1 MKNLTGESMNITE
14 KNLKAMQQLFPE
26 AFEEGKIDF
35 DVLRQLLGDFVDD
48 EQERY
53 SFKWNGKGKALRLSQ
68 TPSMG
73 TLRPCKEESKD
84 WDNTENLYIEG
95 DNLEVLKLLQKSYY
109 GKVKMIYIDPP
120 YNTGGDFVYKDNFH
134 DNIQN
139 YKEITGQVDGEGNK
153 IDTNTESNGRFHTDW
168 LNMMYPRLRLARN
181 LLTDD
186 GIIFISID
194 DNEHENLKRICDEIF
209 GENNF
214 VKIIHVQMST
224 VQGQKVRAAKLGNI
238 VKNAEFIYVYS
249 KNGNKA
255 IGIRPLLDPVKYDNH
270 YNKVLYKIS
279 DSVYEEAPI
288 SDLIINNSSVMDE
301 LALLNLI
308 PSSKRISQ
316 NSLQDYYEYS
326 PMFRELINEN
336 ANNIIRV
343 HESIDVPAEIKNNM
357 EVGKVYLYKSE
368 ARSYYISK
376 NENGDITQRILL
388 SDKLHKADD
397 FYGTLGPTTMRGDW
411 WAGFYLD
418 MGNVSKEGGVNY
430 DNGKKPVRLIKQLV
444 EFCTKEND
452 VILDFFAGSSTTAHA
467 VMELCNEDDIKRR
480 FILIQL
486 PENLDLNL
494 ASAKGNEKISIKQAI
509 NFLDSINA
517 PHFLS
522 EIGKERI
529 RRAGEKIKVEA
540 GDKAADLDIG
550 FKVFKLD
557 SSNLQKWNPQPDD
570 LVMTLQQATD
580 NFLPDRTEQDVLYE
594 IMLKMGLDLTC
605 QIEEEQAAGETVYI
619 IGGGALMI
627 CLGRNITTAV
637 AEAVVKLHEEY
648 ESELWQVVFRD
659 TGFASDMDKTNVK
672 ETLKAAGLDEDSFVC
687 V

>member
-1 MKNLTGESMNITE
+1 MKKLTGESMNITE
-14 KNLKAMQQLFPE
+14 ENLKSMQQLFPE

-120 YNTGGDFVYKDNFH
+120 YNTGNDFVYKDDFR
-134 DNIQN
+134 DNIEN
-139 YKEITGQVDGEGNK
+139 YKELTGQVNDDGDK
-153 IDTNTESNGRFHTDW
+153 IATNTESNGRFHTNW

-186 GIIFISID
+186 GVVFISID
-194 DNEHENLKRICDEIF
+194 DNEITNLSKICDELF
-209 GENNF
+209 NHDNHMVTF
-214 VKIIHVQMST
+214 VWKSKGSGAYDSAQFKTEHEYILVY
-224 VQGQKVRAAKLGNI
+224 AKNKNI
-238 VKNAEFIYVYS
+238 VQANKQPYDTGSDSAYSLIDKRFPVAGKYKRQALSMGTLSYSSSLDYPVTCPDGSILYPGGFFGPPYAWRYSKQKMEKAIAEGFAEFVET
-249 KNGNKA
+249 KNGWSLFSKQ
-255 IGIRPLLDPVKYDNH
+255 
-270 YNKVLYKIS
+270 
-279 DSVYEEAPI
+279 YERMDGNGNVIVRDKPYTSMDIEAM
-288 SDLIINNSSVMDE
+288 NRNGT
-301 LALLNLI
+301 
-308 PSSKRISQ
+308 
-316 NSLQDYYEYS
+316 
-326 PMFRELINEN
+326 ELIKKLFNKN
-336 ANNIIRV
+336 RV
-343 HESIDVPAEIKNNM
+343 FDYPKPLDVPLFLMKTIKT
-357 EVGKVYLYKSE
+357 EKS
-368 ARSYYISK
+368 I
-376 NENGDITQRILL
+376 
-388 SDKLHKADD
+388 
-397 FYGTLGPTTMRGDW
+397 
-411 WAGFYLD
+411 
-418 MGNVSKEGGVNY
+418 
-430 DNGKKPVRLIKQLV
+430 
-444 EFCTKEND
+444 
-452 VILDFFAGSSTTAHA
+452 ILDFFGGSSTTAHA
-467 VMELCNEDDIKRR
+467 VMQLNAEDGGHRK
-480 FILIQL
+480 FIMIQL
-486 PENLDLNL
+486 PE
-494 ASAKGNEKISIKQAI
+494 SSNEKSEAYKAGYKNIC
-509 NFLDSINA
+509 
-517 PHFLS
+517 

-529 RRAGEKIKVEA
+529 RRAGDKIKAEA

-627 CLGRNITTAV
+627 CLGRNITIAV
-637 AEAVVKLHEEY
+637 AEAVVKLHAEY

>member
-14 KNLKAMQQLFPE
+14 ENLKAMQQLFPE

-95 DNLEVLKLLQKSYY
+95 DNLEVLKLLTKSYY
-109 GKVKMIYIDPP
+109 KKVKLIYIDPP
-120 YNTGGDFVYKDNFH
+120 YNTGNNLIYHNDFTQTIKGYLVNS
-134 DNIQN
+134 
-139 YKEITGQVDGEGNK
+139 GQLDAERHLLKNPE
-153 IDTNTESNGRFHTDW
+153 TNGRFHTDW
-168 LNMMYPRLRLARN
+168 LNMMYPRLRLAKT
-181 LLTDD
+181 LLATN
-186 GIIFISID
+186 GVLVVAID
-194 DNEHENLKRICDEIF
+194 ENEMDTLSLMLKDIF
-209 GENNF
+209 GQGGYEHVCVTVVHNPRGQQGKNF
-214 VKIIHVQMST
+214 SHTNEYAIFVFPKGEKIIADALIKEDDVDWSQFRNWGSESE
-224 VQGQKVRAAKLGNI
+224 RSDAKNCFYPVMVKEDKIIGFGN
-238 VKNAEFIYVYS
+238 VCKDDFHPKQTEFRDGVFYVYPID
-249 KNGNKA
+249 KQGVERKWRYA
-255 IGIRPLLDPVKYDNH
+255 IQ
-270 YNKVLYKIS
+270 
-279 DSVYEEAPI
+279 SV
-288 SDLIINNSSVMDE
+288 DM
-301 LALLNLI
+301 
-308 PSSKRISQ
+308 
-316 NSLQDYYEYS
+316 
-326 PMFRELINEN
+326 
-336 ANNIIRV
+336 
-343 HESIDVPAEIKNNM
+343 IKNM
-357 EVGKVYLYKSE
+357 LRAKKTKCGYEIEIGKTFGRQKTVWSDHRYD
-368 ARSYYISK
+368 A
-376 NENGDITQRILL
+376 NE
-388 SDKLHKADD
+388 
-397 FYGTLGPTTMRGDW
+397 YGT
-411 WAGFYLD
+411 
-418 MGNVSKEGGVNY
+418 
-430 DNGKKPVRLIKQLV
+430 RLIGELV
-444 EFCTKEND
+444 PNNGFSFPKSLWTVYDTIYSATTDEKSAI
-452 VILDFFAGSSTTAHA
+452 VLDFFSGSATTAHA
-467 VMELCNEDDIKRR
+467 VMQLNAEDGGHRK
-480 FILIQL
+480 FIMVQL
-486 PENLDLNL
+486 PEPTDKKSEAYKAGYKN
-494 ASAKGNEKISIKQAI
+494 IC
-509 NFLDSINA
+509 
-517 PHFLS
+517 

-529 RRAGEKIKVEA
+529 RRAGEKIKAEA
-540 GDKAADLDIG
+540 GDKAANLDIG

>member
-1 MKNLTGESMNITE
+1 MNITE
-14 KNLKAMQQLFPE
+14 ENLKAMQQLFPE

-120 YNTGGDFVYKDNFH
+120 YNTGGDFVYKDNFR

-139 YKEITGQVDGEGNK
+139 YKEVTGQVDGEGNK

-168 LNMMYPRLRLARN
+168 LNMIYPRLRLARN

-186 GIIFISID
+186 GFIFMSID
-194 DNEHENLKRICDEIF
+194 DNEVEDLIRVSDEVYGQNNRVAILVWKKKYTGGKGTSTFADYHEYILAYAKDSNKIGEISMARPESEKDKFNQMDEYFKERGKYYTRPLKSNLDPRPTLVYPIELPDGNTVITQWICAKDTYEKMLEEGRIEFKDSTHSKYPVYKKFYEKDGGGNIKIPSFLEVSNNNEAKEELKEIF
-209 GENNF
+209 DIAQTRDLPF
-214 VKIIHVQMST
+214 LTPK
-224 VQGQKVRAAKLGNI
+224 
-238 VKNAEFIYVYS
+238 
-249 KNGNKA
+249 
-255 IGIRPLLDPVKYDNH
+255 
-270 YNKVLYKIS
+270 
-279 DSVYEEAPI
+279 PI
-288 SDLIINNSSVMDE
+288 K
-301 LALLNLI
+301 LLNL
-308 PSSKRISQ
+308 
-316 NSLQDYYEYS
+316 
-326 PMFRELINEN
+326 FVEN
-336 ANNIIRV
+336 FTTKD
-343 HESIDVPAEIKNNM
+343 DV
-357 EVGKVYLYKSE
+357 
-368 ARSYYISK
+368 
-376 NENGDITQRILL
+376 
-388 SDKLHKADD
+388 
-397 FYGTLGPTTMRGDW
+397 
-411 WAGFYLD
+411 
-418 MGNVSKEGGVNY
+418 
-430 DNGKKPVRLIKQLV
+430 
-444 EFCTKEND
+444 
-452 VILDFFAGSSTTAHA
+452 VIDFFSGSSSTAHA
-467 VMELCNEDDIKRR
+467 VIKLNAEDGGHRK
-480 FILIQL
+480 FIMVQL
-486 PENLDLNL
+486 PEPTDKKSEAYKAGYKN
-494 ASAKGNEKISIKQAI
+494 IC
-509 NFLDSINA
+509 
-517 PHFLS
+517 

-529 RRAGEKIKVEA
+529 RRAGKKIKVEA

-570 LVMTLQQATD
+570 LVMTLQQAAD

-594 IMLKMGLDLTC
+594 IMLKMGLELTC

-627 CLGRNITTAV
+627 CLGQNITTAV

>member
-134 DNIQN
+134 DNIRN
-139 YKEITGQVDGEGNK
+139 YKEVTGQIDGKGNK

-186 GIIFISID
+186 GVIFISID
-194 DNEHENLKRICDEIF
+194 DNEQGNLKRLCDEVF

-214 VKIIHVQMST
+214 LAILTRRCMHTVRNSSKDFNKNADYVLTYARDKVVITSDKNARIREQVDKSSNYKLNDNDGRGFYKLDPIYARNYAKPYTFTFKNGMVWSAPEGSYPRYSIESLMHMEETNQLNFEGKQPRAKRYLNEVQL
-224 VQGQKVRAAKLGNI
+224 GQPPDTIMKEEKVGFNSEGTKLLAEVLGNDK
-238 VKNAEFIYVYS
+238 VFSQPKPS
-249 KNGNKA
+249 K
-255 IGIRPLLDPVKYDNH
+255 
-270 YNKVLYKIS
+270 
-279 DSVYEEAPI
+279 
-288 SDLIINNSSVMDE
+288 
-301 LALLNLI
+301 
-308 PSSKRISQ
+308 
-316 NSLQDYYEYS
+316 
-326 PMFRELINEN
+326 
-336 ANNIIRV
+336 
-343 HESIDVPAEIKNNM
+343 
-357 EVGKVYLYKSE
+357 
-368 ARSYYISK
+368 
-376 NENGDITQRILL
+376 
-388 SDKLHKADD
+388 
-397 FYGTLGPTTMRGDW
+397 
-411 WAGFYLD
+411 
-418 MGNVSKEGGVNY
+418 
-430 DNGKKPVRLIKQLV
+430 LV
-444 EFCTKEND
+444 EYLISILPNND
-452 VILDFFAGSSTTAHA
+452 SGIILDFFSGSATTAHA
-467 VMELCNEDDIKRR
+467 IMKLNAEDGGNRK
-480 FILIQL
+480 FIMVQL
-486 PENLDLNL
+486 PEPIERGSDANK
-494 ASAKGNEKISIKQAI
+494 AGYQTIC
-509 NFLDSINA
+509 
-517 PHFLS
+517 

-529 RRAGEKIKVEA
+529 RRAGDKIKAEA

-570 LVMTLQQATD
+570 IMQTLQQATD

-627 CLGRNITTAV
+627 CLGHNITTEV
-637 AEAVVKLHEEY
+637 AEAIVKLHQEY

-659 TGFASDMDKTNVK
+659 TGFASDRDKTNIK
-672 ETLKAAGLDEDSFVC
+672 EILKSAGLAEDSFVC

>member
-14 KNLKAMQQLFPE
+14 ENLKAMQQLFPE

-139 YKEITGQVDGEGNK
+139 YKEVTGQIDGEGNK

-181 LLTDD
+181 LLSDD
-186 GIIFISID
+186 GVIFISID
-194 DNEHENLKRICDEIF
+194 DNEQENLKRICDDVY

-214 VKIIHVQMST
+214 V
-224 VQGQKVRAAKLGNI
+224 A
-238 VKNAEFIYVYS
+238 
-249 KNGNKA
+249 
-255 IGIRPLLDPVKYDNH
+255 
-270 YNKVLYKIS
+270 
-279 DSVYEEAPI
+279 
-288 SDLIINNSSVMDE
+288 DLIW
-301 LALLNLI
+301 
-308 PSSKRISQ
+308 
-316 NSLQDYYEYS
+316 
-326 PMFRELINEN
+326 
-336 ANNIIRV
+336 AN
-343 HESIDVPAEIKNNM
+343 
-357 EVGKVYLYKSE
+357 
-368 ARSYYISK
+368 
-376 NENGDITQRILL
+376 
-388 SDKLHKADD
+388 
-397 FYGTLGPTTMRGDW
+397 
-411 WAGFYLD
+411 
-418 MGNVSKEGGVNY
+418 KEGGGSSDSKLFRIKHEHIISYAKNIEGMEIIGTEISNADRYKGEDEYVRIRGKYYLQKLGMGSIQYSKSLDYPIEAPDGSLIMPSDNN
-430 DNGKKPVRLIKQLV
+430 NGKRACWRWSKDKFDRNKENGFIEIKKDSSDVWTVYTKQYMCCDNDGNIIVRTQRPMGIIDEYSSTQAAKMLETMNLGKSFSYSKPVDLIKYLIQRIKCSSDFV
-444 EFCTKEND
+444 
-452 VILDFFAGSSTTAHA
+452 LDFFSGSATTAHA
-467 VMELCNEDDIKRR
+467 IMQLNAEDGGHRK
-480 FILIQL
+480 FIMVQL
-486 PENLDLNL
+486 PEPTD
-494 ASAKGNEKISIKQAI
+494 EKSEAYKAGYQNIC
-509 NFLDSINA
+509 
-517 PHFLS
+517 

-529 RRAGEKIKVEA
+529 RRAGDKIKAEA
-540 GDKAADLDIG
+540 GDKADDLDIG

>member
-14 KNLKAMQQLFPE
+14 ENLKAMQQLFPE

-68 TPSMG
+68 TPSIG

-186 GIIFISID
+186 GVIFISID
-194 DNEHENLKRICDEIF
+194 DNEQENLKRLCDEIF
-209 GENNF
+209 GADNFIAQLVWEKKKKGSFLSNDITNVKEYVLVYVKNKTSFSGLIGEITSAVETYPCINAVNKRELRKIPAGISSKYKEKDFFMAKGTEISDTTMSIVLHSDLVIKDGVLDKELILEGNWRYSQNAMEEYAEENKLYITRDLYLRRIVDEVRNKTLKDLLPRVGSDNDVSYKDDINIMNLNTSGWGSNEDADEELRLLF
-214 VKIIHVQMST
+214 GVQKLLEYPKPS
-224 VQGQKVRAAKLGNI
+224 RLIAKLL
-238 VKNAEFIYVYS
+238 V
-249 KNGNKA
+249 
-255 IGIRPLLDPVKYDNH
+255 
-270 YNKVLYKIS
+270 
-279 DSVYEEAPI
+279 
-288 SDLIINNSSVMDE
+288 
-301 LALLNLI
+301 
-308 PSSKRISQ
+308 
-316 NSLQDYYEYS
+316 
-326 PMFRELINEN
+326 
-336 ANNIIRV
+336 
-343 HESIDVPAEIKNNM
+343 
-357 EVGKVYLYKSE
+357 
-368 ARSYYISK
+368 SYR
-376 NENGDITQRILL
+376 NTTDDI
-388 SDKLHKADD
+388 
-397 FYGTLGPTTMRGDW
+397 F
-411 WAGFYLD
+411 
-418 MGNVSKEGGVNY
+418 
-430 DNGKKPVRLIKQLV
+430 
-444 EFCTKEND
+444 
-452 VILDFFAGSSTTAHA
+452 LDFFSGSATTAHA
-467 VMELCNEDDIKRR
+467 VMNLNAEDGGHRK
-480 FILIQL
+480 FIMVQL
-486 PENLDLNL
+486 PEPT
-494 ASAKGNEKISIKQAI
+494 NEKSEAYKAGYKNIC
-509 NFLDSINA
+509 
-517 PHFLS
+517 

-529 RRAGEKIKVEA
+529 RRAGEKIKAEA

-594 IMLKMGLDLTC
+594 IMLKMGLELTC

-637 AEAVVKLHEEY
+637 AEAVVKLHKEY
-648 ESELWQVVFRD
+648 ESDLWQVVFRD

-672 ETLKAAGLDEDSFVC
+672 ETLKVAGLDEDSFVC

>member
-1 MKNLTGESMNITE
+1 MNITE
-14 KNLKAMQQLFPE
+14 ENLKAMQQLFPE

-120 YNTGGDFVYKDNFH
+120 YNTGGDFVYKDDFR

-139 YKEITGQVDGEGNK
+139 YKEVTGQIDGEGNK
-153 IDTNTESNGRFHTDW
+153 IDTNTENNGRFHTDW

-186 GIIFISID
+186 GVIFISID
-194 DNEHENLKRICDEIF
+194 DNEQENLRRICDEIF

-214 VKIIHVQMST
+214 VADLSVVNNLKGRNDKKYIA
-224 VQGQKVRAAKLGNI
+224 RANERLFMYIKSD
-238 VKNAEFIYVYS
+238 EFMEHGLPLADNVIKEYS
-249 KNGNKA
+249 LQDKNGRYRLLELRKRGGA
-255 IGIRPLLDPVKYDNH
+255 DTRQERPNMYYPFYVDVNTGEVSLEESDKFSQVALPVKSNGDDGRWRWGKETAEKRLNELFGRKVGDK
-270 YNKVLYKIS
+270 YNIYEKDYLESEDGARRVRPKSVLAGAAYSTDVSTKEYRSIMGKIDFS
-279 DSVYEEAPI
+279 NPKSVVLLT
-288 SDLIINNSSVMDE
+288 DLIIY
-301 LALLNLI
+301 ATI
-308 PSSKRISQ
+308 P
-316 NSLQDYYEYS
+316 
-326 PMFRELINEN
+326 NEN
-336 ANNIIRV
+336 EII
-343 HESIDVPAEIKNNM
+343 M
-357 EVGKVYLYKSE
+357 
-368 ARSYYISK
+368 
-376 NENGDITQRILL
+376 
-388 SDKLHKADD
+388 
-397 FYGTLGPTTMRGDW
+397 
-411 WAGFYLD
+411 
-418 MGNVSKEGGVNY
+418 
-430 DNGKKPVRLIKQLV
+430 
-444 EFCTKEND
+444 
-452 VILDFFAGSSTTAHA
+452 DFFSGSSTTAHA
-467 VMELCNEDDIKRR
+467 VMKSNLEENGNRR
-480 FILIQL
+480 FIMIQL
-486 PENLDLNL
+486 PELLETTTDAYKEGYKN
-494 ASAKGNEKISIKQAI
+494 IC
-509 NFLDSINA
+509 
-517 PHFLS
+517 

-529 RRAGEKIKVEA
+529 RRAGEKIKAEA

-594 IMLKMGLDLTC
+594 IMLKMGLELTC

-619 IGGGALMI
+619 IGGGVLMI
-627 CLGRNITTAV
+627 CLGQNITTAV

>member
-14 KNLKAMQQLFPE
+14 ENLKAMQQLFPE

-68 TPSMG
+68 TPSIG
-73 TLRPCKEESKD
+73 TLRPCREESKD

-120 YNTGGDFVYKDNFH
+120 YNTGNDFVYKDDFR
-134 DNIQN
+134 DNIEN
-139 YKEITGQVDGEGNK
+139 YKGITGQINDEGDK
-153 IDTNTESNGRFHTDW
+153 VGTNTETNGRFHTDW

-186 GIIFISID
+186 GVIFISID
-194 DNEHENLKRICDEIF
+194 DNEQENLKRICDEVF
-209 GENNF
+209 GEMNF
-214 VKIIHVQMST
+214 VNNMAWVCNITGRQISGYGAAKTWESILVYAKNVNYFECLQADITFAKNNLPDTYKGFNKDIRKDDIGEFAVGDTLYNHNRKFNEETRPNLVFSIFYNPITEEIKTGEIGDKFDGFVELLPHKNGDGSHKYHAWRWSKEKIAKESYNLIVLKTNSDGYEIYTRIRDFNKTTLKDLITNVSNGDSEVQKLFDNKKYFDYPKST
-224 VQGQKVRAAKLGNI
+224 V
-238 VKNAEFIYVYS
+238 
-249 KNGNKA
+249 
-255 IGIRPLLDPVKYDNH
+255 
-270 YNKVLYKIS
+270 
-279 DSVYEEAPI
+279 
-288 SDLIINNSSVMDE
+288 
-301 LALLNLI
+301 LLNLLI
-308 PSSKRISQ
+308 
-316 NSLQDYYEYS
+316 NSLNSKDFVVLDFFSGSATTAHTVIQ
-326 PMFRELINEN
+326 LN
-336 ANNIIRV
+336 AEDGGHRKFIMVQLPEPTN
-343 HESIDVPAEIKNNM
+343 K
-357 EVGKVYLYKSE
+357 KSE
-368 ARSYYISK
+368 AYKAGYK
-376 NENGDITQRILL
+376 NI
-388 SDKLHKADD
+388 
-397 FYGTLGPTTMRGDW
+397 
-411 WAGFYLD
+411 
-418 MGNVSKEGGVNY
+418 
-430 DNGKKPVRLIKQLV
+430 
-444 EFCTKEND
+444 C
-452 VILDFFAGSSTTAHA
+452 
-467 VMELCNEDDIKRR
+467 
-480 FILIQL
+480 
-486 PENLDLNL
+486 
-494 ASAKGNEKISIKQAI
+494 
-509 NFLDSINA
+509 
-517 PHFLS
+517 

-529 RRAGEKIKVEA
+529 RRAGDKIKAEA

>member
-14 KNLKAMQQLFPE
+14 ENLKAMQQLFPE

-73 TLRPCKEESKD
+73 ALRPCKEESKD

-186 GIIFISID
+186 GVILISID
-194 DNEHENLKRICDEIF
+194 DHEQENLKRICDEVF
-209 GENNF
+209 GEMNF
-214 VKIIHVQMST
+214 VNNMAWVCNITGRQISGYGAAKTWESILVYAKNVNYFECLQADITFAKNNLPDTYKGFNKDIRKDDIGEFAVGDTLYNHNRKFNEETRPNLVFSIFYNPITEEIKTGEIGDKFDGFVELLPHKNGDGSHKYHAWRWSKEKIAKESYNLIVLKTNSDGYEIYTRIRDFNKTTLKDLITNVSNGDSEVQKLFDNKKYFDYPKST
-224 VQGQKVRAAKLGNI
+224 V
-238 VKNAEFIYVYS
+238 
-249 KNGNKA
+249 
-255 IGIRPLLDPVKYDNH
+255 
-270 YNKVLYKIS
+270 
-279 DSVYEEAPI
+279 
-288 SDLIINNSSVMDE
+288 
-301 LALLNLI
+301 LLNLLI
-308 PSSKRISQ
+308 
-316 NSLQDYYEYS
+316 NSLNSKDFVVLDFFSGSATTAHTVIQLNAEDGGHRKFIMVQL
-326 PMFRELINEN
+326 PELTNE
-336 ANNIIRV
+336 
-343 HESIDVPAEIKNNM
+343 
-357 EVGKVYLYKSE
+357 KSE
-368 ARSYYISK
+368 AYKAGYK
-376 NENGDITQRILL
+376 NI
-388 SDKLHKADD
+388 
-397 FYGTLGPTTMRGDW
+397 
-411 WAGFYLD
+411 
-418 MGNVSKEGGVNY
+418 
-430 DNGKKPVRLIKQLV
+430 
-444 EFCTKEND
+444 C
-452 VILDFFAGSSTTAHA
+452 
-467 VMELCNEDDIKRR
+467 
-480 FILIQL
+480 
-486 PENLDLNL
+486 
-494 ASAKGNEKISIKQAI
+494 
-509 NFLDSINA
+509 
-517 PHFLS
+517 

-529 RRAGEKIKVEA
+529 RRAGDKIKAEA
-540 GDKAADLDIG
+540 GDKADLDIG

-594 IMLKMGLDLTC
+594 IMLKMGLELTC

>member
-1 MKNLTGESMNITE
+1 MKKLTGESMNITE
-14 KNLKAMQQLFPE
+14 ENLKAMQQLFPE

-53 SFKWNGKGKALRLSQ
+53 SFKWNGKGRALRLSQ

-139 YKEITGQVDGEGNK
+139 YKEVTGQVDGEGNK

-186 GIIFISID
+186 GVIFISID
-194 DNEHENLKRICDEIF
+194 DNEQKNLKQICDEVF
-209 GENNF
+209 GESNF
-214 VKIIHVQMST
+214 IVDAIWISGRTAASYFTNSHEYIVGYAKNIRCLPLFKYHGKDAIISDRTIKKPGPKNPVSDIEFPAGLDFECEDKVFPKQFGDNEPVEITNGVMECKDGKLKSPIT
-224 VQGQKVRAAKLGNI
+224 VRAAWAMKDMITTWLNGETVI
-238 VKNAEFIYVYS
+238 DQKGQVVRRFFFK
-249 KNGNKA
+249 KNGVLQYEKEKGTIHPNSVIQGITTKQGTSSIENLMGKPLFSFPKA
-255 IGIRPLLDPVKYDNH
+255 PD
-270 YNKVLYKIS
+270 
-279 DSVYEEAPI
+279 
-288 SDLIINNSSVMDE
+288 
-301 LALLNLI
+301 
-308 PSSKRISQ
+308 
-316 NSLQDYYEYS
+316 
-326 PMFRELINEN
+326 
-336 ANNIIRV
+336 
-343 HESIDVPAEIKNNM
+343 
-357 EVGKVYLYKSE
+357 
-368 ARSYYISK
+368 
-376 NENGDITQRILL
+376 
-388 SDKLHKADD
+388 
-397 FYGTLGPTTMRGDW
+397 
-411 WAGFYLD
+411 
-418 MGNVSKEGGVNY
+418 
-430 DNGKKPVRLIKQLV
+430 LV
-444 EFCTKEND
+444 EYLAKMVMPKD
-452 VILDFFAGSSTTAHA
+452 IVLDFFSGSATTAHA
-467 VMELCNEDDIKRR
+467 IMQMNAEDGGHRE
-480 FILIQL
+480 FIMVQL
-486 PENLDLNL
+486 PEPTD
-494 ASAKGNEKISIKQAI
+494 EKSEAYKEGYKNIC
-509 NFLDSINA
+509 
-517 PHFLS
+517 

-529 RRAGEKIKVEA
+529 RRAGDKIKAEA

>member
-14 KNLKAMQQLFPE
+14 ENLKAMQQLFPE

-35 DVLRQLLGDFVDD
+35 HVLRQLLGDFVDD

-186 GIIFISID
+186 GVIFISID
-194 DNEHENLKRICDEIF
+194 DNEQENIKRLCDEIF
-209 GENNF
+209 GADNFIAQLVWEKKKKGSFLSNDITNVKEYVLVYVKTKTSFSGLIGEITSAVETYPCINAVNKRELRKIPAGISSKYKEKDFFMAKGTEISDTTMSIVLHSDLVIKDGVLDKELILEGNWRYSQNAMEEYAEENKLYITRDLYLRRIVDEVRNKTLKDLLPRVGSDNEVSYKDDINIMNLNASGWGSNEDADEELRLLF
-214 VKIIHVQMST
+214 GVQKLLEYPKPS
-224 VQGQKVRAAKLGNI
+224 RLIAKLLVSYRNT
-238 VKNAEFIYVYS
+238 
-249 KNGNKA
+249 
-255 IGIRPLLDPVKYDNH
+255 
-270 YNKVLYKIS
+270 S
-279 DSVYEEAPI
+279 D
-288 SDLIINNSSVMDE
+288 
-301 LALLNLI
+301 
-308 PSSKRISQ
+308 
-316 NSLQDYYEYS
+316 
-326 PMFRELINEN
+326 
-336 ANNIIRV
+336 
-343 HESIDVPAEIKNNM
+343 
-357 EVGKVYLYKSE
+357 
-368 ARSYYISK
+368 
-376 NENGDITQRILL
+376 DI
-388 SDKLHKADD
+388 
-397 FYGTLGPTTMRGDW
+397 F
-411 WAGFYLD
+411 
-418 MGNVSKEGGVNY
+418 
-430 DNGKKPVRLIKQLV
+430 
-444 EFCTKEND
+444 
-452 VILDFFAGSSTTAHA
+452 LDFFSGSATTAHA
-467 VMELCNEDDIKRR
+467 VMNLNAEDGGHRK
-480 FILIQL
+480 FILVQL
-486 PENLDLNL
+486 PEPT
-494 ASAKGNEKISIKQAI
+494 NEKSEAYKAGYKNIC
-509 NFLDSINA
+509 
-517 PHFLS
+517 

-529 RRAGEKIKVEA
+529 RRAGEKIKAEA